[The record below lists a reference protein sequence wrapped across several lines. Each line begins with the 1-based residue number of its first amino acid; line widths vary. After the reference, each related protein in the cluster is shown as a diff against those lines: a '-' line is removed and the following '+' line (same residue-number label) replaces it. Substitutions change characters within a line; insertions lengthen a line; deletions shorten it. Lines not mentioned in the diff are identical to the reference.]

1 MTITSPSSILRLPRN
16 ENVPKKYSL
25 LFFLTL
31 SDDVDGT
38 LPLSSALPRP
48 VIGTVLILIRVYI
61 EVEKEQLL
69 YKKAYSTI
77 VIPGASSA
85 STSWANSEQ
94 KQQKQLLHSE
104 N

>member
-1 MTITSPSSILRLPRN
+1 MTLHKGKFNRSFWSC
-16 ENVPKKYSL
+16 
-25 LFFLTL
+25 LTL
-31 SDDVDGT
+31 SDDIDGT

-48 VIGTVLILIRVYI
+48 VIGTMLILIRVYI
-61 EVEKEQLL
+61 EVEEEKL
-69 YKKAYSTI
+69 YKKTYSNV